1 MATIR
6 GPWDAPHG
14 RVIVEMDRWEAER
27 VAEWIAAADVSEW
40 EREDDQL
47 GPLVA
52 HFARIADDIRRPI

>member
-14 RVIVEMDRWEAER
+14 RVIVKMDRWEAEH
-27 VAEWIAAADVSEW
+27 VAEWIAAANVSEW

-52 HFARIADDIRRPI
+52 HFARIADDA